1 MLYSRYDN
9 LQNSIYNMNSSV
21 NGQINGIASR
31 VEEILESQNSLL
43 ADYSVEIAEADLL
56 ANTVTLRVMAA
67 PKTYVE
73 GMEAV
78 FVVDTG
84 EGPGEHRAVEMP
96 GQQFSAGLV
105 CDLTD
110 TLSVSVAFISGGTR
124 QTQVLYTQTG
134 LYSGSFPYVCADGHH
149 LLFWKDLDQNG
160 DLRFS
165 NEYVYLQD
173 DYGRVGNELLPAAEA
188 REMKVGLFKNRELVT
203 WLEAIEGVPENYPGF
218 QSYQFYRMPDMVI
231 PVDEDDVFAVGTLV
245 VDEYGREKLYAEL
258 GYSLDAEEGELV
270 VADDAVIS
278 KEEWYNTDGWK
289 Y

>member
-1 MLYSRYDN
+1 
-9 LQNSIYNMNSSV
+9 
-21 NGQINGIASR
+21 
-31 VEEILESQNSLL
+31 
-43 ADYSVEIAEADLL
+43 
-56 ANTVTLRVMAA
+56 
-67 PKTYVE
+67 
-73 GMEAV
+73 
-78 FVVDTG
+78 
-84 EGPGEHRAVEMP
+84 
-96 GQQFSAGLV
+96 
-105 CDLTD
+105 
-110 TLSVSVAFISGGTR
+110 
-124 QTQVLYTQTG
+124 VLYTQTG